1 MEIKWHG
8 GSLVSI
14 KIDKAILYIDHTT
27 DKLPEPEKYKQIAI
41 YTVPT
46 EINPSLDLHK
56 DRFII
61 NQPGEYE
68 ISGIEVRIIPVN
80 NRQIAIIRYENNTL
94 AVFNLDVVPSNKVL
108 KLVNGINVLLLSVGK
123 NNLDIKS
130 SSSICNQVEPQVLIP
145 INYQDIKEI
154 DLFLKNESFNL
165 DNTLDKYQFSENDIN
180 IEERQNIILKAQ
192 K

>member
-8 GSLVSI
+8 GSLVSV
-14 KIDKAILYIDHTT
+14 KTGFAIVYFDYSI
-27 DKLPEPEKYKQIAI
+27 DKLPEPDKYKQII
-41 YTVPT
+41 VCTIPND
-46 EINPSLDLHK
+46 INPSLNKHK

-68 ISGIEVRIIPVN
+68 ISGVEIRIIPVN
-80 NRQIAIIRYENNTL
+80 NRQIAILKYENNTL
-94 AVFNLDVVPSNKVL
+94 ASFNLDTTPSDKVL
-108 KLVNGINVLLLSVGK
+108 KLVNGINILLLSVGK

-145 INYQDIKEI
+145 IDYQELKEI
-154 DLFLKNESFNL
+154 DLFLKNENFNRE
-165 DNTLDKYQFSENDIN
+165 DILDKYQFSKSDLNT
-180 IEERQNIILKAQ
+180 EERQNVLLKPQ